1 MKIPGILLVLVL
13 VLLAGQAFNANAQT
27 ETNLYSFVGSPTDGY
42 YPRAVL
48 MQGSDG
54 NFYGT
59 ASYGGTY
66 NSGTVFRISP
76 SGSYTNLYSFGGSA
90 NNGEGPLAGLTQ
102 GNDGSFY
109 GTTFNG
115 GAHNSGTVFR
125 ISPGGSYSNL
135 YSFGSS
141 PGDGFKPGAGLMQGS
156 DGNFYGTTEYG
167 GTSTLNGTV
176 FRISP
181 SGSYTNLHRFIGPPS
196 DGLVPEAV
204 LVQGGDGN
212 FYGTTFEGGTSNN
225 GTVFRISPSG
235 SETNLYSLGSSPNDG
250 KFPGA
255 GVVLGSD
262 GNFYGTTEGGG
273 THKDGT
279 VFRVGPS
286 GNYTNLYSFGSS
298 PTDGILPNAGLV
310 QGSDGNFYGTTF
322 YGGTSSN
329 CSSGCGT
336 VFRISPSGTYTSLY
350 SFGRSAGDGATPY
363 AGLVQGSDGNFYGT
377 ANFGGTSTNCS
388 MGCGTVFKLTVPLSS
403 PGNQI
408 SGIQLVAQIMY
419 NVIDLGTLGGDT
431 SQANAINNSGQIVG
445 YTDAAGNVPHAVV
458 WTNTSNSPIDLGTF
472 GGSDSDASAIN
483 NSGQIAGV
491 AQTTSNVAL
500 HAAFWPNSGS
510 SPIDLGTLGGD
521 TSQANAINA
530 SGQIAGQSYTAG
542 DTNQHAAYWASSSSS
557 PIDLGTLGGVYSY
570 AIGINNSGQI
580 VGQSYTTGDAAQ
592 LAAYWANSSSSP
604 IALGTLGG
612 EYGIAEDINNSGQIV
627 GYTHTAGNV
636 SHAVLWTNSSSSP
649 VDLGTLGGDFSYAYG
664 INNSAEIVG
673 QSYTAD
679 DAAEHAVLW
688 TNSSSP
694 AIDLNS
700 LIASNSGWI
709 VQLANAIN
717 DSGEI
722 VGSGVN
728 SNGQTHACALVPVA
742 GPNLLIFTIPSVP
755 GEAYQLQFSSSM
767 TPTNWVNVPGMFV
780 TNSLGSILTLTNF
793 AGANQPQ
800 GFYRFAITP

>member
-1 MKIPGILLVLVL
+1 MKILRIPLVIVLV
-13 VLLAGQAFNANAQT
+13 VLAGRAFNVNAQTVT
-27 ETNLYSFVGSPTDGY
+27 ETNLYSFAGDPDGKSPY
-42 YPRAVL
+42 E
-48 MQGSDG
+48 
-54 NFYGT
+54 
-59 ASYGGTY
+59 
-66 NSGTVFRISP
+66 
-76 SGSYTNLYSFGGSA
+76 
-90 NNGEGPLAGLTQ
+90 EG
-102 GNDGSFY
+102 
-109 GTTFNG
+109 
-115 GAHNSGTVFR
+115 
-125 ISPGGSYSNL
+125 
-135 YSFGSS
+135 
-141 PGDGFKPGAGLMQGS
+141 GLMQGS
-156 DGNFYGTTEYG
+156 DGNFYGTTYQG
-167 GTSTLNGTV
+167 GLHNSGTV
-176 FRISP
+176 FRISL
-181 SGSYTNLHRFIGPPS
+181 SGSYTNLWSFTGGS
-196 DGLVPEAV
+196 DGYSPKAG
-204 LVQGGDGN
+204 LVQGSDNN
-212 FYGTTFEGGTSNN
+212 FYGTTEFGGMNNN
-225 GTVFRISPSG
+225 GTVFRINPSG
-235 SETNLYSLGSSPNDG
+235 TQTNLHS
-250 KFPGA
+250 FA
-255 GVVLGSD
+255 G
-262 GNFYGTTEGGG
+262 Y
-273 THKDGT
+273 
-279 VFRVGPS
+279 
-286 GNYTNLYSFGSS
+286 
-298 PTDGILPNAGLV
+298 PTDGRDPDNLV

-322 YGGTSSN
+322 HGGASTN
-329 CSSGCGT
+329 CGNGVGGCGT
-336 VFRISPSGTYTSLY
+336 VYRISPSGSEMILY
-350 SFGRSAGDGATPY
+350 SFGSFPTDGYNPY
-363 AGLVQGSDGNFYGT
+363 AGLVQGSDGNLYGTTPNGGTHNHGTVFRISPSGSYSNLYSFVGSPSDGSTPLADLVQGSDGSFYGT
-377 ANFGGTSTNCS
+377 TTNGGTY
-388 MGCGTVFKLTVPLSS
+388 GDGTVFRFNPSGTYTTLYSFAGGATPGFCGLIQGSDGNFYGATGSGIYSTNGAVFRISRSGSYTNLYSFLGSPTDGTDGSDGLVQGSDGSIYGTTGAGGSHNDGTVFRLTVPLSS
-403 PGNQI
+403 PANQI

-458 WTNTSNSPIDLGTF
+458 WTNISNSPIDLGTL
-472 GGSDSDASAIN
+472 GGSNSDASAIN

-500 HAAFWPNSGS
+500 HAAFWANSAS

-530 SGQIAGQSYTAG
+530 SGQIVGQSYTAG
-542 DTNQHAAYWASSSSS
+542 DTNQHAAYWAGSSSS

-570 AIGINNSGQI
+570 AYGINDSGQI

-612 EYGIAEDINNSGQIV
+612 EYGLAYGINNSGQIV
-627 GYTHTAGNV
+627 GYAHTAGNV
-636 SHAVLWTNSSSSP
+636 PHAVLWINSSSSP

-673 QSYTAD
+673 QSYTAG

-700 LIASNSGWI
+700 LIASNSGWV

-728 SNGQTHACALVPVA
+728 SNGQTHAFALVPIA
-742 GPNLLIFTIPSVP
+742 GPSLLLFTIPSVA

-780 TNSLGSILTLTNF
+780 TNSPGSILTLSNF
-793 AGANQPQ
+793 IGTNQPQ